1 MQTASKQTRCKSVST
16 GAAPSAHQFPNCQVL
31 SGHPVA
37 QIWWAS
43 PQASATRQNL
53 GFAYFQRSLSAGCR
67 PTTNSTSKDV
77 KKSTGNPSH
86 PQDDTGFL
94 LAAEHTDPSLSWRN
108 MRSEGISDK
117 RRLARKMHPSSH
129 EQAVRRIG
137 HSNKNGSLSIP
148 PRRFAKRCT
157 LWPPWP
163 PSVGGLHTRRRYCS
177 IYRLWRS

>member
-1 MQTASKQTRCKSVST
+1 LDAGSIPAAS
-16 GAAPSAHQFPNCQVL
+16 
-31 SGHPVA
+31 
-37 QIWWAS
+37 
-43 PQASATRQNL
+43 
-53 GFAYFQRSLSAGCR
+53 
-67 PTTNSTSKDV
+67 TNSTSKDV

-129 EQAVRRIG
+129 EQGVLGIG
-137 HSNKNGSLSIP
+137 HSNKNGSSSIL

-157 LWPPWP
+157 MWPRLVFAVCTLGAATVQ
-163 PSVGGLHTRRRYCS
+163 STDSGGLD
-177 IYRLWRS
+177 